1 MLESSLTVILI
12 ILVVNAIYVSLSTIR
27 LILTMKSRR
36 YLAALVS
43 LLEVTAYV
51 VALGLVLE
59 NLNDIQNVIAYAVGF
74 ALGVIIGS
82 IIEEKLALGY
92 ITVNVVSM
100 NPELNFSEQLRAKG
114 YGVTSWR
121 AGGRDGNR
129 LAMQILTP
137 RKYELNLYETIKSI
151 DERAFIISYEPKH
164 IYGGFWVRQVR
175 RGRLFNP
182 RFRPKEKHKQE
193 VFSSGEAEPV
203 TGASVDK
210 DLMRHTLHE
219 EEIDRA
225 LYSEEMD
232 DIEDTEKSK
241 DEI

>member
-1 MLESSLTVILI
+1 MFESALTIMLI
-12 ILVVNAIYVSLSTIR
+12 ILIVNVVYVSLSTIR

-36 YLAALVS
+36 YLAAMVS

-51 VALGLVLE
+51 VALSLVLE
-59 NLNDIQNVIAYAVGF
+59 NLNAIQNVVAYAVGF
-74 ALGVIIGS
+74 GLGVIIGS

-92 ITVNVVSM
+92 ITVNVISM

-137 RKYELNLYETIKSI
+137 RKYELNLYETIKNI

-193 VFSSGEAEPV
+193 VFTSGEEEPV

-210 DLMRHTLHE
+210 ELMKHTL
-219 EEIDRA
+219 
-225 LYSEEMD
+225 LQEEMERVFDKED
-232 DIEDTEKSK
+232 DSERQRETDSK
-241 DEI
+241 D